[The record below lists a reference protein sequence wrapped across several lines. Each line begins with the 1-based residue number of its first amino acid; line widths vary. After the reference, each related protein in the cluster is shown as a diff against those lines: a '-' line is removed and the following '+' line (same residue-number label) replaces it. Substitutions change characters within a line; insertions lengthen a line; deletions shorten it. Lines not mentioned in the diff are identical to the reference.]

1 MRNDMV
7 KGHWLI
13 LYIIFYFLVAL
24 ALPCAAQQQASLS
37 YIGNATV
44 TLYYYDEANGTKGGI
59 VPMPDNPQ
67 YVNFDPAIAA
77 PGMYTFSH
85 VPAGQWYYLEAEH
98 EGKKWYTIF
107 YMQEGMGTKTAN
119 VHIPPFTPINATAA
133 PEAIAS
139 PTPAPCP
146 TPAPSPAT
154 SPGPGVLAALLGI
167 TITIL
172 MRRR

>member
-119 VHIPPFTPINATAA
+119 IHIPPFTPISAISPT
-133 PEAIAS
+133 PEATTGPMQT
-139 PTPAPCP
+139 PTPAPK
-146 TPAPSPAT
+146 PSPGT
-154 SPGPGVLAALLGI
+154 GITAAIMGI
-167 TITIL
+167 TIAIL
-172 MRRR
+172 LYRR